1 MRFLIIFSFCFYV
14 QFVFAQ
20 NCNCLPLGPFSNKD
34 TSAYA
39 VIFQAD
45 INSVEV
51 IDGVG
56 KASITVSELYKGQ
69 VDRNVQLQF
78 ATSDTCPM
86 NILAGERWLIYGEY
100 FQVKSILV
108 EACGRSR
115 KFFKDLKAD
124 FNTLNTGQTFD
135 EEIISVK
142 SLLTVKNINEPQMSG
157 RELIKPKGY
166 TLLFLMIFSLV
177 GFLMIWFILKRFL
190 K

>member
-1 MRFLIIFSFCFYV
+1 MKVLKIFLFYFCAQLV
-14 QFVFAQ
+14 AAQ
-20 NCNCLPLGPFSNKD
+20 NCNCLPLGPFSVKD
-34 TSAYA
+34 TGAYA

-69 VDRNVQLQF
+69 VDKNIQLQF
-78 ATSDTCPM
+78 ETSDTCPM
-86 NILAGERWLIYGEY
+86 PILAGERWLIYGEY
-100 FQVKSILV
+100 FQVKTILI

-115 KFFKDLKAD
+115 KFYRDLKAD

-135 EEIISVK
+135 EEVMSIKSILSVK
-142 SLLTVKNINEPQMSG
+142 SINETQMSG

-166 TLLFLMIFSLV
+166 TLLFLVVFSLF
-177 GFLMIWFILKRFL
+177 GFLLMWFILKKFL

>member
-1 MRFLIIFSFCFYV
+1 MRFLKALLFYFCV
-14 QFVFAQ
+14 QLGVAQ
-20 NCNCLPLGPFSNKD
+20 NCNCLPLGPFSDKD

-45 INSVEV
+45 VNSVEV

-69 VDRNVQLQF
+69 VDRNIQLQF

-86 NILAGERWLIYGEY
+86 SILAGERWLIYGEY
-100 FQVKSILV
+100 FQVQSILV

-115 KFFKDLKAD
+115 KFYRDLKSD

-135 EEIISVK
+135 EEVISIK
-142 SLLTVKNINEPQMSG
+142 SILSVKNINEPQISG

-166 TLLFLMIFSLV
+166 TLLFLIIFSLL
-177 GFLMIWFILKRFL
+177 GFLLMWFIMKKFL